1 MRKFFCQDYF
11 ETLKDI
17 VLQYV
22 FDNYDYC
29 YLDAMH
35 VKNRTEG
42 TKTILVGCSHAMYGI
57 NERKFSEGMIN
68 FSIASQDLYYG
79 YKHIRKAIEEG
90 KQKIERCIINI
101 GYYGLYQD
109 VSLSK
114 SWDYAQ
120 LYKVY
125 YPLFEDAHNF
135 HGEGGQSSSYEW
147 QRIKYD
153 KDVYSM
159 ELVQKF
165 CQEWARGFF
174 MEEGSYYGSVKSR
187 KSNIMLPHMVWNE
200 LDEKTKEQ
208 VALRRMQD
216 HNRLKKYVQ
225 SREENCMLVQKMAD
239 YLYQNDIV
247 PVFVIF
253 PFTNWYNRYIDTE
266 YKKEIYSL
274 LDRLPMPVEFWDLND
289 YEGIFDDSDFVDT
302 DHVNDRGAEKISVL
316 LNELL
321 IENI

>member
-11 ETLKDI
+11 EGLKDI
-17 VLQYV
+17 ALQYV
-22 FDNYDYC
+22 FGNYDYC

-35 VKNRTEG
+35 AKNKVKG
-42 TKTILVGCSHAMYGI
+42 AKTIFVGCSHAMYGI
-57 NERKFSEGMIN
+57 NESKMSEDVIN
-68 FSIASQDLYYG
+68 FSIASQDLYYN
-79 YKHIRKAIEEG
+79 YKNIQKAIEEG
-90 KQKIERCIINI
+90 KQKIEKCIINI

-125 YPLFEDAHNF
+125 YPLFEDVHNF
-135 HGEGGQSSSYEW
+135 HGDPLSYEW
-147 QRIKYD
+147 GQMKYD
-153 KDVYSM
+153 RDVYSM

-165 CQEWARGFF
+165 CQEWAKGFF
-174 MEEGSYYGSVKSR
+174 MEEGTYYGSVKTR
-187 KSNIMLPHMVWNE
+187 KSNIMPPHIIWNE

-225 SREENCMLVQKMAD
+225 SREENCMLVRKVTDYVYQK
-239 YLYQNDIV
+239 NIV

-253 PFTNWYNRYIDTE
+253 PFTAWYNRYIDTG
-266 YKKEIYSL
+266 YKEEIYNL
-274 LDRLPMPVEFWDLND
+274 LDSLPVPVEFWDLND

-302 DHVNDRGAEKISVL
+302 DHLNDKGAEKVSIL
-316 LNELL
+316 LDELL
-321 IENI
+321 KE